1 LKIKSAMA
9 ALGHYEAPDWGLSQF
24 PDPALFKA
32 IQAFQRK
39 HGLKVD
45 GVMKPGGPTEASL
58 RATLTPQQTGTALY
72 AMARTIQALG
82 RNGDTL
88 LAHITPEEAHLLDAI
103 TDGASINPTTGLLEF
118 WSAKGGYSGPDRT
131 HTPKESGKSSSFDAS
146 ADHKQ
151 NQASANRAFTREG
164 NGRDNSADTRA
175 TGGQDTLGG
184 GNSLTASSN
193 TKPAP
198 STKTDQDEGAARRSR
213 TVLAPD
219 NDPSFTAGFF

>member
-1 LKIKSAMA
+1 MSTNAAIRVLEPLAPSANALDVLKIKSAMA
-9 ALGHYEAPDWGLSQF
+9 TLGYYEVPEWGLSQF

-39 HGLKVD
+39 HGLKAD

-72 AMARTIQALG
+72 ATARTIQALG

-118 WSAKGGYSGPDRT
+118 WSAKGGYSGPNRT
-131 HTPKESGKSSSFDAS
+131 HTPK
-146 ADHKQ
+146 
-151 NQASANRAFTREG
+151 NPY
-164 NGRDNSADTRA
+164 
-175 TGGQDTLGG
+175 
-184 GNSLTASSN
+184 
-193 TKPAP
+193 TKRVW
-198 STKTDQDEGAARRSR
+198 QEQQ
-213 TVLAPD
+213 L
-219 NDPSFTAGFF
+219 